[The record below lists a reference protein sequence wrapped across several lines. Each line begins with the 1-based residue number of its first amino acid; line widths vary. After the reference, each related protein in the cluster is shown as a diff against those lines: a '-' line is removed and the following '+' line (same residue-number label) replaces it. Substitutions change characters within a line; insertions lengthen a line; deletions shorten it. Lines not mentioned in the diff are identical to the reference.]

1 MNQYEKLLA
10 KVEGVHDIVNFLK
23 DKIKEW
29 DKNYEP
35 LNFDDSPAMGER
47 ETLVSL
53 KISVE
58 KYEKKLK
65 HQAQESLNEDDDE

>member
-1 MNQYEKLLA
+1 MNQYDKLLA
-10 KVEGVHDIVNFLK
+10 KAEGVHDIVKFLK

-35 LNFDDSPAMGER
+35 LNFDDSPAMEER
-47 ETLVSL
+47 DTLVSL
-53 KISVE
+53 KISIE

-65 HQAQESLNEDDDE
+65 HQAQEFLNKDE